1 MLQEYCVYFSVSRG
15 ERAEYNHWVCFV
27 RLRMIEDWLFVM
39 NPVPLPPLVP
49 KNVFASPSSL
59 CFLYVRLILNCE
71 RIAIKSKVC
80 CTAVPGIA
88 YQVYHTKYQVSCSSI
103 IHSRSGVTDVGLLY
117 HTRSLAVRVLSLS
130 SFLVSRTLSGSLFA
144 SPSSLFFLYQV
155 CTSHS
160 ELRTYSLSL
169 IHI

>member
-1 MLQEYCVYFSVSRG
+1 MLQKYCVYFSASRG

-71 RIAIKSKVC
+71 RIAIKY
-80 CTAVPGIA
+80 AA
-88 YQVYHTKYQVSCSSI
+88 A
-103 IHSRSGVTDVGLLY
+103 LLY
-117 HTRSLAVRVLSLS
+117 IIPSTR
-130 SFLVSRTLSGSLFA
+130 FPSGKRLGEWRKNETKSIQRETNTTT
-144 SPSSLFFLYQV
+144 P
-155 CTSHS
+155 
-160 ELRTYSLSL
+160 E
-169 IHI
+169 IEE